1 MSAPRPSIPFYLLL
15 LLVAGLVLSWWLA
28 AWHLP
33 PAEDATMLFR
43 YSENLVDTG
52 RISYNPGG
60 PRAEGATD
68 FLWMLAIAGGYALGL
83 SSFQAALLLSLGGLL
98 GTLWVQYRLAQGS
111 LGRLTLLWLGWLL
124 ASQLWAAAQGFSV
137 LFWGFSLWLGIYFW
151 EKKDW
156 RGLYLSGLLMALI
169 RPDGLLIAAP
179 LALGSLWLHPGQR
192 RANLRLL
199 LRWAILPGLAYF
211 AWRVWYFGQWWP
223 LPILV
228 KGLSSSSA
236 PGLPRLASL
245 QYLWWVFSRLIGPLW
260 LLAGI
265 GFFRAPQSREKR
277 MAVLVLSFWLLP
289 AAFYSYTALEQ
300 NVAHR
305 FALPFLVGALWLAC
319 RQTAWNVWQK
329 ALVLL
334 FLMISTALYTV
345 FFSHAF
351 YNRYNQMHTIGQA
364 WSQIPPHRLATT
376 EAGHLPYYSGWPSLD
391 AWGLNSPATAHHL
404 VDQAT
409 LDSFAPQVIV
419 LHSSLPFDSLL
430 AQSTGPYRSERSWEA
445 MNINLVKHAC
455 EKGDFQAWAVPHEAV
470 QPWGGE
476 DAFTLLANRLISFQE
491 WYASWR
497 RGPEDIVGDAAQ
509 PRFDHYLIRQD
520 APSHQWIE
528 QVLTQHGGQWLGL
541 LTQPAKANSHI
552 RGTNGRR

>member
-223 LPILV
+223 LPFLV
-228 KGLSSSSA
+228 KTVATPDRVGFLVPGSLRYLLIYGLRYLGPLLLIVALGHRHLRQDRTAWVWLLSYLLLPSLLYLSS
-236 PGLPRLASL
+236 
-245 QYLWWVFSRLIGPLW
+245 
-260 LLAGI
+260 
-265 GFFRAPQSREKR
+265 
-277 MAVLVLSFWLLP
+277 
-289 AAFYSYTALEQ
+289 TLEQ
-300 NVAHR
+300 NVANR
-305 FALPFLVGALWLAC
+305 LVLPLLVGALALAN
-319 RQTAWNVWQK
+319 RYWRPHWGNRLSLA
-329 ALVLL
+329 L
-334 FLMISTALYTV
+334 FLLLSLAYCGTYGLRALETRTRQIRSLAQQLHPIS
-345 FFSHAF
+345 
-351 YNRYNQMHTIGQA
+351 G
-364 WSQIPPHRLATT
+364 HRMAIT
-376 EAGHLPYYSGWPSLD
+376 EAGHLAYYSGWTALD
-391 AWGLNSPATAHHL
+391 LWGLNSPETAR
-404 VDQAT
+404 
-409 LDSFAPQVIV
+409 QVAD
-419 LHSSLPFDSLL
+419 DSLL
-430 AQSTGPYRSERSWEA
+430 GAFDPHLIVFQPDQIHPDSMMMDLARSYPITKTWNHMVFSVLKFSQQSGNYEIWRVPFA
-445 MNINLVKHAC
+445 LPPQPPFDV
-455 EKGDFQAWAVPHEAV
+455 GDQLWL
-470 QPWGGE
+470 GGQK
-476 DAFTLLANRLISFQE
+476 LLAAYDLWRGRAVTPYQQKD
-491 WYASWR
+491 WYLLDVHAPAYGR
-497 RGPEDIVGDAAQ
+497 
-509 PRFDHYLIRQD
+509 IRQVLIQHQAYRYA
-520 APSHQWIE
+520 AP
-528 QVLTQHGGQWLGL
+528 GF
-541 LTQPAKANSHI
+541 PADSMRMLH
-552 RGTNGRR
+552 